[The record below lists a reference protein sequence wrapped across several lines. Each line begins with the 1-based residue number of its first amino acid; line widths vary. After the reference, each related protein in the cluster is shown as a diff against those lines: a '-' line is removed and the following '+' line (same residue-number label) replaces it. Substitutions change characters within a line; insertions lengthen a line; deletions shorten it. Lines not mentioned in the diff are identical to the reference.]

1 VLCESGYKRHH
12 IKKAKREQSK
22 YVKTFSEI
30 FTIDEQQ
37 KHFSEKKC
45 KEKETVFE
53 KINVLVKT

>member
-37 KHFSEKKC
+37 KHFSEKKMQG
-45 KEKETVFE
+45 KRNGF
-53 KINVLVKT
+53 

>member
-37 KHFSEKKC
+37 KHFSEKNARK
-45 KEKETVFE
+45 KKRFLR
-53 KINVLVKT
+53 K